1 MLKFCIYGQK
11 MELINRQ
18 TIADQQICFV
28 DMCFLFSPDWEQMD
42 KTAQFSQGEKTYNVH
57 LGTDNVCH
65 CLLPAEL
72 QTGCVSVSVF
82 GYAVDGSVRATTV
95 PLGIG
100 IKRSGFRGDG
110 ETPIPP
116 TPDLYAQLLDAI
128 DKKIASLHDGKD
140 GVDGKSAYE
149 IAVDNGYTGT
159 EQAWLESLKGDK
171 GDTGEPGAAG
181 EKGEPGEK
189 GDTGA
194 AGKDGRDGTDGA
206 AGRDGVNG
214 ASAYE
219 IAVQHGYSGT
229 EAAWLESLH
238 GADGA
243 KGDTGASGKDG
254 TDGFSP
260 VAKVEKSGS
269 VVTITI
275 TDANGTTI
283 ATLTEGAAVDL
294 TPYAKTAEVDEK
306 VQELSDSLTYTL
318 QEHTLSITHLE
329 ESAHTHDNL
338 DILDKITA
346 AFTTALKAK
355 LESIDLSKY
364 LPLNG
369 TAEKA
374 KALSSGR
381 LRTAFCR
388 NSATTFSDGYVWFKI
403 GTATLSGAY
412 TTTCTT
418 FIGTV
423 GYGLHA
429 LYTCRIRNGS
439 TGTVENVYF
448 HESGRTEQMPTGMFQ
463 IVAINGANGTSI
475 ELWARV
481 RNRYE
486 GTRVLILE
494 EYTIEG
500 TDQDNFWT
508 LVSKNNTGAATAP
521 TSGDMNT
528 TSVDDSLCK
537 TAETLTDSD
546 WAATTRNTTFAA
558 TSTVKCRKYGQLVE
572 VRGEVTFNSTY
583 GSPTVCTLPAGYR
596 PATVVRACGYT
607 PNGKLFGVNVDT
619 AGVVSLP
626 SDSAGTF
633 VQNTTYHIDLTYL
646 LG

>member
-28 DMCFLFSPDWEQMD
+28 DLCFMFSPDWEQLD
-42 KTAQFSQGEKTYNVH
+42 KTAQFAQGEKTYNVH
-57 LGTDNVCH
+57 LGTDNVCR

-159 EQAWLESLKGDK
+159 EQAWLASLKGDK

-206 AGRDGVNG
+206 AGRDGANG

-219 IAVQHGYSGT
+219 IAVQHGYSGSET
-229 EAAWLESLH
+229 AWLESLH

-254 TDGFSP
+254 ADGFSP

-294 TPYAKTAEVDEK
+294 TPYAKTVYVDEK
-306 VQELSDSLTYTL
+306 VQELSDNLTYTL

-338 DILDKITA
+338 DALNKISGTEWTQLVSTKHYHNNLSTLNSISPGDYENLSSKFPARITA
-346 AFTTALKAK
+346 LEDSLGDIATALAD
-355 LESIDLSKY
+355 I
-364 LPLNG
+364 
-369 TAEKA
+369 
-374 KALSSGR
+374 
-381 LRTAFCR
+381 
-388 NSATTFSDGYVWFKI
+388 
-403 GTATLSGAY
+403 
-412 TTTCTT
+412 
-418 FIGTV
+418 
-423 GYGLHA
+423 
-429 LYTCRIRNGS
+429 
-439 TGTVENVYF
+439 
-448 HESGRTEQMPTGMFQ
+448 
-463 IVAINGANGTSI
+463 
-475 ELWARV
+475 
-481 RNRYE
+481 
-486 GTRVLILE
+486 
-494 EYTIEG
+494 
-500 TDQDNFWT
+500 
-508 LVSKNNTGAATAP
+508 
-521 TSGDMNT
+521 
-528 TSVDDSLCK
+528 
-537 TAETLTDSD
+537 
-546 WAATTRNTTFAA
+546 
-558 TSTVKCRKYGQLVE
+558 VE
-572 VRGEVTFNSTY
+572 VTE
-583 GSPTVCTLPAGYR
+583 
-596 PATVVRACGYT
+596 
-607 PNGKLFGVNVDT
+607 
-619 AGVVSLP
+619 
-626 SDSAGTF
+626 
-633 VQNTTYHIDLTYL
+633 
-646 LG
+646 

>member
-28 DMCFLFSPDWEQMD
+28 DMCFLFSPDWEQLD

-149 IAVDNGYTGT
+149 IAVDNGYPGT
-159 EQAWLESLKGDK
+159 EQAWLASLKGDK
-171 GDTGEPGAAG
+171 GDTGEPGTAG

-194 AGKDGRDGTDGA
+194 AGKDGKDGTDGA
-206 AGRDGVNG
+206 AGRDGANG

-254 TDGFSP
+254 ANGFSP

-275 TDANGTTI
+275 TDINGTTI

-318 QEHTLSITHLE
+318 QEHTLSITRLE
-329 ESAHTHDNL
+329 EAAHTHDNL
-338 DILDKITA
+338 ETLNKISGTEWTQLVSTKHYHNNIETLNRISPGDYENLSSKFPARITA
-346 AFTTALKAK
+346 
-355 LESIDLSKY
+355 LE
-364 LPLNG
+364 
-369 TAEKA
+369 
-374 KALSSGR
+374 
-381 LRTAFCR
+381 
-388 NSATTFSDGYVWFKI
+388 
-403 GTATLSGAY
+403 
-412 TTTCTT
+412 
-418 FIGTV
+418 
-423 GYGLHA
+423 
-429 LYTCRIRNGS
+429 
-439 TGTVENVYF
+439 
-448 HESGRTEQMPTGMFQ
+448 
-463 IVAINGANGTSI
+463 
-475 ELWARV
+475 
-481 RNRYE
+481 
-486 GTRVLILE
+486 
-494 EYTIEG
+494 
-500 TDQDNFWT
+500 
-508 LVSKNNTGAATAP
+508 
-521 TSGDMNT
+521 
-528 TSVDDSLCK
+528 DSLG
-537 TAETLTDSD
+537 DI
-546 WAATTRNTTFAA
+546 AAALA
-558 TSTVKCRKYGQLVE
+558 DIVE
-572 VRGEVTFNSTY
+572 VTE
-583 GSPTVCTLPAGYR
+583 
-596 PATVVRACGYT
+596 
-607 PNGKLFGVNVDT
+607 
-619 AGVVSLP
+619 
-626 SDSAGTF
+626 
-633 VQNTTYHIDLTYL
+633 
-646 LG
+646 

>member
-11 MELINRQ
+11 IELINRQ

-28 DMCFLFSPDWEQMD
+28 DMCFLFSPDWEQLD
-42 KTAQFSQGEKTYNVH
+42 KTAQFAQGEKTYNVH

-95 PLGIG
+95 PLCIG
-100 IKRSGFRGDG
+100 IRRSGFRGDG

-149 IAVDNGYTGT
+149 IAVDNGYPGT
-159 EQAWLESLKGDK
+159 EQAWLASLKGN
-171 GDTGEPGAAG
+171 
-181 EKGEPGEK
+181 KGEPGEK

-219 IAVQHGYSGT
+219 IAVQHGYSGSET
-229 EAAWLESLH
+229 AWLESLH

-254 TDGFSP
+254 ADGFSP

-294 TPYAKTAEVDEK
+294 TPYAKTVYVDGK

-338 DILDKITA
+338 ETLNKISGTEWTQLVSIKHYHNNIETLNSISPADYENLSSKFPARITA
-346 AFTTALKAK
+346 LEDSLGDIATALAD
-355 LESIDLSKY
+355 I
-364 LPLNG
+364 
-369 TAEKA
+369 
-374 KALSSGR
+374 
-381 LRTAFCR
+381 
-388 NSATTFSDGYVWFKI
+388 
-403 GTATLSGAY
+403 
-412 TTTCTT
+412 
-418 FIGTV
+418 
-423 GYGLHA
+423 
-429 LYTCRIRNGS
+429 
-439 TGTVENVYF
+439 
-448 HESGRTEQMPTGMFQ
+448 
-463 IVAINGANGTSI
+463 
-475 ELWARV
+475 
-481 RNRYE
+481 
-486 GTRVLILE
+486 
-494 EYTIEG
+494 
-500 TDQDNFWT
+500 
-508 LVSKNNTGAATAP
+508 
-521 TSGDMNT
+521 
-528 TSVDDSLCK
+528 
-537 TAETLTDSD
+537 
-546 WAATTRNTTFAA
+546 
-558 TSTVKCRKYGQLVE
+558 VE
-572 VRGEVTFNSTY
+572 V
-583 GSPTVCTLPAGYR
+583 
-596 PATVVRACGYT
+596 
-607 PNGKLFGVNVDT
+607 T
-619 AGVVSLP
+619 A
-626 SDSAGTF
+626 
-633 VQNTTYHIDLTYL
+633 
-646 LG
+646 